1 MVIFALLNICV
12 MSNLEE
18 LYRAIETLR
27 KNNIKIDDDL
37 SRRLDEAEEKI
48 IRDEIIPII
57 GNDIEPTL
65 RQIKR
70 KLVLVVDYD
79 PEKPLNVRMTR
90 KRVVTDIADT
100 KEYPLLPLVQDSKPI
115 HKQKIHVITHP
126 RTHLSVTFPDGTMLT
141 DRKAITTFLRVIERI
156 GLEKIE
162 KLGINIDRT
171 NLIVRSPKS
180 NGSHAEWHQVRDWYV
195 NTHSS
200 TMSKAKYLNKISN
213 SLKLNLKIEI
223 V

>member
-1 MVIFALLNICV
+1 

-18 LYRAIETLR
+18 LYRAIETLK

-79 PEKPLNVRMTR
+79 PEKSLNVRMTR
-90 KRVVTDIADT
+90 KRVLTDIADT
-100 KEYPLLPLVQDSKPI
+100 KEYPLLPLMQDTKPI
-115 HKQKIHVITHP
+115 HKQKIHVIAHP
-126 RTHLSVTFPDGTMLT
+126 RTHLRVTFPDGTMLT

-162 KLGINIDRT
+162 KLGIITDRI

-180 NGSHAEWHQVRDWYV
+180 NGSHAEWHRVRDWYV

-200 TMSKAKYLNKISN
+200 TMSKAKHLNKISN
-213 SLKLNLKIEI
+213 SLRLNLRIEI